1 MFDDLLDHPLAAA
14 TMICVIIGQLSNL
27 VANLCVIFGAR

>member
-1 MFDDLLDHPLAAA
+1 MFDDLLDHPLATA

-27 VANLCVIFGAR
+27 VGWGGLGQ

>member
-1 MFDDLLDHPLAAA
+1 MFDDLLDHPLATA

-27 VANLCVIFGAR
+27 VANLCIILGAR

>member
-1 MFDDLLDHPLAAA
+1 MFDDLLDHPLATA

-27 VANLCVIFGAR
+27 VANLCVIFGTR